1 MKNHVLWT
9 CMEIYINCYWST
21 RIYRPTWPIWDKHHR
36 TGGRWSILD
45 SPKQWGRLV
54 YQSSPWTKHMKF
66 LDKFSLQKS
75 NIYPLPWI
83 NVLGPCMWIYPR
95 WMKWDEMGRNTAFTC
110 KMRTNKREAKE
121 NLMSYPSPAQNE
133 FVLEV
138 VIHPPKGGV
147 WTSKTT

>member
-21 RIYRPTWPIWDKHHR
+21 RIYRPTWPIWDEHHR
-36 TGGRWSILD
+36 TGGRWSTLD

-95 WMKWDEMGRNTAFTC
+95 WMKWAGIRLLRAKWEPTNV
-110 KMRTNKREAKE
+110 KLKRTWWAIF
-121 NLMSYPSPAQNE
+121 PSSNE

-147 WTSKTT
+147 WISKTT